1 MTKYRP
7 EMQSITE
14 ISKKSG
20 ISIST
25 ILRWINSGKLECE
38 KVNRK
43 KLTLINI
50 YQFVNCVHKHYRY
63 TMNSRAGKHWTEEDR
78 LNPIGRSKTAIRLRK
93 YRDNMRLNSIEHNNN
108 KE

>member
-25 ILRWINSGKLECE
+25 ILRWINSGKLESE
-38 KVNRK
+38 KV
-43 KLTLINI
+43 NI
-50 YQFVNCVHKHYRY
+50 YQFVNCAHKHYRY